1 MSQLYSLLKNGELRY
16 VDLAFG
22 IIDETRGLFVNAAN
36 DLMNDETERIE
47 FEGQYII
54 RDSDNE
60 ISYIEMELPEVFNDI
75 PNNQQGITTLDM
87 DNDSIKSIFWYEEGT
102 FLFQVLS
109 STIRYRPYTR
119 REGYSLSRFQ
129 VSARYLT

>member
-102 FLFQVLS
+102 FLFQVFS
-109 STIRYRPYTR
+109 SGNLLENKYVV
-119 REGYSLSRFQ
+119 RFF
-129 VSARYLT
+129 

>member
-102 FLFQVLS
+102 FLFQVFS
-109 STIRYRPYTR
+109 SGNLLENKY
-119 REGYSLSRFQ
+119 
-129 VSARYLT
+129 V